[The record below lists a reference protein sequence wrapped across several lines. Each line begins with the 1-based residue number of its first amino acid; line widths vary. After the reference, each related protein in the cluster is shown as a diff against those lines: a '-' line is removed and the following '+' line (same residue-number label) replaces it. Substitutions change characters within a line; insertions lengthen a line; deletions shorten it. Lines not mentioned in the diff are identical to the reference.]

1 MRTTCPSCPQKV
13 KKLIVGKKPIHAW
26 PSGMGPPAHHSG
38 LWQAEL
44 AGGLP
49 GIQSSACR
57 LEESWLFARVAL
69 EALRSLVMAQ
79 LC

>member
-44 AGGLP
+44 AGDSQAFKAVPAGLRNP
-49 GIQSSACR
+49 GC
-57 LEESWLFARVAL
+57 LLGL
-69 EALRSLVMAQ
+69 HLRPSGP
-79 LC
+79 